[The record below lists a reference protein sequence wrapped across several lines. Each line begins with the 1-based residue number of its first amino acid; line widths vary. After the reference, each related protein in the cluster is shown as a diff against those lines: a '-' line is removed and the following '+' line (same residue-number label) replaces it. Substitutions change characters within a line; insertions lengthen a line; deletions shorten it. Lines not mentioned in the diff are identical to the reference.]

1 VNYDGLETRGG
12 IGRLCHLHAGRA
24 AGHTVRRRPLSTQAA
39 RTRKGPHTRLV
50 ASSLLTAV
58 VLASFATSACA
69 QGTTKPRNHDKYDR
83 YERYEDERDLRDAPF
98 FRLFP
103 GYQARNPD
111 NFRYGS
117 DAWWRAM
124 DREGR
129 GGYRP

>member
-1 VNYDGLETRGG
+1 MKLVVSGL
-12 IGRLCHLHAGRA
+12 A
-24 AGHTVRRRPLSTQAA
+24 A
-39 RTRKGPHTRLV
+39 
-50 ASSLLTAV
+50 AV
-58 VLASFATSACA
+58 VLAASASAFA
-69 QGTTKPRNHDKYDR
+69 QGSPKSRNHDKYDR
-83 YERYEDERDLRDAPF
+83 YERYEAERDGRDSAF

>member
-1 VNYDGLETRGG
+1 MKLVVSGL
-12 IGRLCHLHAGRA
+12 A
-24 AGHTVRRRPLSTQAA
+24 A
-39 RTRKGPHTRLV
+39 
-50 ASSLLTAV
+50 AV
-58 VLASFATSACA
+58 VLAASVSASA
-69 QGTTKPRNHDKYDR
+69 QGSTKSRNHDKYDR
-83 YERYEDERDLRDAPF
+83 YERYEAERDWRDSAL

-129 GGYRP
+129 GGYSRP